1 MVDGIS
7 PSAFRRPGVH
17 PQTAAGLALLAG
29 LGAAVAAVSR
39 ADGQFGIFALL
50 GVGFGVALQRSRFCI
65 NSAFR
70 DLIQFRSGRTMKG
83 VIVGMAVATVGFGLH
98 MYTLMPNPTLGPVAP
113 EAHAVPLSAAL
124 VVGGVLFGVGMVL
137 AGGCTSGSL
146 YRMGEG
152 YLASWV
158 SLAGILVGLVL
169 VSHSWTWWWVHVI
182 RPAPVIWFP
191 RALGYGPA
199 TLLTLVLLL
208 AAYLLVLWVES
219 RGGGGVTEA
228 PAPPAAPRTFA
239 DAVRVLAASVVG
251 RGWPAAVGGAVL
263 GGLNVLSYTAHMP
276 WRIVGELS
284 RWANAAAGLVGLSP
298 PALEGTEDLSACT
311 LAVGGGVLTHG
322 LLLNVGVVAGSL
334 AAALLAH
341 EFKVRVPRSPVRY
354 AQSLGGGVLMG
365 YGAGLALGCTV
376 GAFFSAIPS
385 LALNGWVFAASLA
398 AGAWVG
404 VRVLERIP

>member
-298 PALEGTEDLSACT
+298 
-311 LAVGGGVLTHG
+311 
-322 LLLNVGVVAGSL
+322 
-334 AAALLAH
+334 LLAH